1 MCCFPKLLIRKIG
14 KPWNLGWVESI
25 SKDPPINQRCQP
37 VSLVVV
43 RDHIGFDHR
52 PHLQVGVLHLGSG
65 VFSTKN
71 DGFGS
76 FFPKDLQSQPAWSSP
91 NSTRPRLC
99 PFRHR
104 RVFNWKSSSSFFG
117 EKSSC
122 KNISNNKTHTLQV
135 FVKPPCIFNT
145 SFRQQISKTK
155 TYGK

>member
-25 SKDPPINQRCQP
+25 STDPPINQRCQP

-71 DGFGS
+71 DGCVLSERLTKSASLKFTQLHKAKVMSLQTSKS
-76 FFPKDLQSQPAWSSP
+76 FQLEKFLKFL
-91 NSTRPRLC
+91 R
-99 PFRHR
+99 
-104 RVFNWKSSSSFFG
+104 G
-117 EKSSC
+117 KSSC